1 VSHISLENPAS
12 GAVVDLAV
20 GDTLEV
26 RVRQIGGTGYQWSV
40 VEVPTVLSAGGEAR
54 VTGEAASGMPGAAS
68 DVVFEF
74 ATAASGSGVLT
85 LALARVWES
94 APIETIEIVVR
105 AVA

>member
-1 VSHISLENPAS
+1 MAHISLENPAS

-20 GDTLEV
+20 GDTLGV
-26 RVRQIGGTGYQWSV
+26 RVRQLGGTGYQWSV
-40 VEVPTVLSAGGEAR
+40 VETPAVL
-54 VTGEAASGMPGAAS
+54 TAASERREAGTAAVGLPGAAS